1 MNHDLYNTI
10 KAVPVIAPQVQTNSD
25 TAIVGAIV
33 DHLGFNSATYIVQTG
48 TVSDANVTSTFLL
61 EESDASNMSGATAV
75 PDADLLG
82 TEAGSAIGAAS
93 DGVTRKLGYRGR
105 KRYTRLTIT
114 PSGNDAGS
122 IPISAM
128 CVLAHGVK
136 NPQTAP

>member
-10 KAVPVIAPQVQTNSD
+10 KAVPSIAPQVQTNSD
-25 TAIVGAIV
+25 TAIVGAII
-33 DHLGFNSATYIVQTG
+33 DHLGFNSSTYVVQTG
-48 TVSDANVTSTFLL
+48 TLTDANATTTFLL
-61 EESDASNMSGATAV
+61 EESDDSGMSGAAAV
-75 PDADLLG
+75 ADADLLG
-82 TEAGSAIGAAS
+82 TEAGSAVTFAN

-114 PSGNDAGS
+114 PSGNDSGA

-128 CVLAHGVK
+128 CILTHGVK